1 MTSPELNY
9 IQVKFGQF
17 IQMIHMIRIRRR
29 IILITLHFLAT
40 VKGHFLK
47 KLSVAESSHLF
58 TNVMTDRQTHTH
70 TDKFLVKTIM
80 LFGIKRKSFSL
91 SYRIL
96 HWSLLPTSAPTIHS
110 PITFLPPP
118 FSFPS
123 VSYVLSEFGGNFFT
137 ANVGLRRAFHV
148 KVVTNVTTR
157 RYM

>member
-1 MTSPELNY
+1 
-9 IQVKFGQF
+9 
-17 IQMIHMIRIRRR
+17 MIHMIRIRLR
-29 IILITLHFLAT
+29 IILITLHFLAN
-40 VKGHFLK
+40 VKGHFLT

-58 TNVMTDRQTHTH
+58 TNVMTDTQTHTH
-70 TDKFLVKTIM
+70 THRQILGKKHNAFRHR
-80 LFGIKRKSFSL
+80 RKSFAL

-96 HWSLLPTSAPTIHS
+96 HWSLLPSSAPTIHS

-118 FSFPS
+118 FSFPG

-137 ANVGLRRAFHV
+137 ANVGRAFHV